1 PPGTRF
7 DGNACRFEAVHGMS
21 GAVPRYRRTV
31 TVVLRYAT
39 GGTQIA
45 RAGESGW
52 EPVRTIRYA
61 GHLHLLVANVPA
73 LGTFA
78 PVATATTPYV
88 QAAPWGRYAIVVA
101 LIVFGA
107 LLAMRGTR
115 RRTRP
120 IP

>member
-1 PPGTRF
+1 MTRS
-7 DGNACRFEAVHGMS
+7 GRGPRLAWGLAAAGVLIAAVLM
-21 GAVPRYRRTV
+21 A
-31 TVVLRYAT
+31 
-39 GGTQIA
+39 
-45 RAGESGW
+45 
-52 EPVRTIRYA
+52 RYA

-88 QAAPWGRYAIVVA
+88 QAAPSGRYAIVAA

-107 LLAMRGTR
+107 LLAMRGRR